1 LKLLGFELGLVF
13 GVRIRLSKTK
23 SALRLGSSVSVKAMV
38 RSGCIGYRVI
48 VVRSRIGLRVRLGLG

>member
-1 LKLLGFELGLVF
+1 MFA
-13 GVRIRLSKTK
+13 VRIRLSKTK